1 MGIYFTPVL
10 HTVLQILTIMA
21 IGFFLRRARILPE
34 SFFSTLSA
42 FLVEVALPLYMFTKI
57 SSTDSSVLGSSLV
70 MSGAALVYVSF
81 GLFFGFIV
89 FHFSSFHGVEKRA
102 GIGLCS
108 FGNSA
113 FLPLTLMEI
122 FPHTVPMIAD
132 SFGTTVPALYISSF
146 VLAQSPLLWSVGYA
160 LITGSARGLRLS
172 RVLNAPIVAIFLGFL
187 SLITGFNTVLTNEHF
202 FLYHVFEGAKMVGGT
217 TLPLI
222 LISIGAMIAT
232 IETRVEG
239 KKKLASMALRVAGV
253 RFLIFPIIFFTSYF
267 LFLKELDFLT
277 PTHIWV
283 LFLEAHLPPAT
294 NLALMANKSGVNEDY
309 TAFTTLI
316 TYGGYLVV
324 LPLYLS
330 YFLSIL

>member
-10 HTVLQILTIMA
+10 HTVLQILTMMA
-21 IGFFLRRARILPE
+21 IGFVLRKLRILPD

-42 FLVEVALPLYMFTKI
+42 FLVEVALPLYLFTKI
-57 SSTDSSVLGSSLV
+57 ASTDSSVLGSSLV
-70 MSGAALVYVSF
+70 FPVAALIYV
-81 GLFFGFIV
+81 GLGIFLGFIV

-160 LITGSARGLRLS
+160 LITGTTKGLRVS
-172 RVLNAPIVAIFLGFL
+172 QILNAPMIAIFLGFA
-187 SLITGFNTVLTNEHF
+187 SLMTGINTLLTNEQL
-202 FLYHVFEGAKMVGGT
+202 FLYHIFEGARIVGST

-222 LISIGAMIAT
+222 LISIGAMIAS
-232 IETRVEG
+232 IETHREG
-239 KKKLASMALRVAGV
+239 KRKLMSMALRVAGV
-253 RFLIFPIIFFTSYF
+253 RFLFFPAIFFISYF

-283 LFLEAHLPPAT
+283 LFLEAHLPPAN
-294 NLALMANKSGVNEDY
+294 NLALMANKSGVNEGY
-309 TAFTTLI
+309 IAFTTLI
-316 TYGGYLVV
+316 TYGGYFLA

-330 YFLSIL
+330 FFLSIL

>member
-10 HTVLQILTIMA
+10 HTVLQILTMMA
-21 IGFFLRRARILPE
+21 IGFVLRKLRILPD

-42 FLVEVALPLYMFTKI
+42 FLVEVALPLYLFTKI
-57 SSTDSSVLGSSLV
+57 ASTDSSVLGSSLV
-70 MSGAALVYVSF
+70 FPVAALIYV
-81 GLFFGFIV
+81 GLGIFLGFIV

-160 LITGSARGLRLS
+160 LISGSTRGLRLS
-172 RVLNAPIVAIFLGFL
+172 KVLNAPIVAIFLGFA
-187 SLITGFNTVLTNEHF
+187 SLITGFNSVLTDQGF
-202 FLYHVFEGAKMVGGT
+202 FLFHVFEGARAVGGT

-232 IETRVEG
+232 IETHVEG

-253 RFLIFPIIFFTSYF
+253 RFLLFPALFFASYF
-267 LFLKELDFLT
+267 IFLRELDFLT

-283 LFLEAHLPPAT
+283 LFLEAHLPPAN
-294 NLALMANKSGVNEDY
+294 NLALMANKSGVNEGY
-309 TAFTTLI
+309 TAFTTLV

-324 LPLYLS
+324 LPLYMS
-330 YFLSIL
+330 FFLSTL